1 MADCLSLSL
10 VVYHSDTHLLQQT
23 LQTLYVAALKAQ
35 SAGLIADFFLSVV
48 DNVEQPVSPPPP
60 DYYAPWTDARLTVY
74 TPGNV
79 GYGSGHNLA
88 IKTRCE
94 AFHLV
99 INPDVVVDENAL
111 VAGIQY
117 LQQHSSV
124 GLLTPQCYRPG
135 GSPEYLCKSYPS
147 VSILLL
153 RGFAPAFIKQL
164 FKAKL
169 STYEISHEQL
179 LQQQEPILI
188 ASGCFMLFKQQALSD
203 VQGFCEQF
211 FLYFEDFDLTMRLA
225 KNWQIAYVPAVK
237 IVHYGGHSAK
247 KGWRHIAL
255 FIHSAGLFFS
265 RHGWR
270 LF

>member
-1 MADCLSLSL
+1 MVDRLSLSL
-10 VVYHSDTHLLQQT
+10 VVYHSDTQLLQQT
-23 LQTLYVAALKAQ
+23 LQTLYVAASKAQ
-35 SAGLIADFFLSVV
+35 SAGLIADFFLSIV
-48 DNVEQPVSPPPP
+48 DNAEQPDQLASA
-60 DYYAPWTDARLTVY
+60 DCYAPWTKDRLLVY

-79 GYGSGHNLA
+79 GYGAGHNLA
-88 IKTRCE
+88 IKAHCE

-99 INPDVVVDENAL
+99 INPDVMVNEDAL
-111 VAGIQY
+111 IAGIQY
-117 LQQHSSV
+117 LRQHSRV
-124 GLLTPQCYRPG
+124 GMVTPQCQRLD
-135 GSPEYLCKSYPS
+135 GSPEYLCKTYPS

-153 RGFAPAFIKQL
+153 RGFAPALLKRF
-164 FKAKL
+164 FKEKL
-169 STYEISHEQL
+169 AAYEISYEQL
-179 LQQQEPILI
+179 LQQPEILI
-188 ASGCFMLFKQQALSD
+188 ASGCFMLFKRQALSD

-255 FIHSAGLFFS
+255 FVRSAQLFFS

-270 LF
+270 L